1 MMTNIHHHWTYIIV
15 TRISFFC
22 CLSNLTFFSW
32 IEIVFSS
39 KIGSH
44 MNERETVWWGSE
56 TCRESRVWPSFHR
69 QTVLFVWQKRGTKQT
84 ETCCCKCVLQCLL
97 VWQCKLRLAH
107 DDVQSSESSWVRK
120 EWKERER
127 KRGNF
132 LTSPSISY
140 LLILSSFSHLLFVK
154 KEVME
159 RGLFPSCMTPEFL
172 QSSRQIFVS
181 QGLLYSQP
189 VIPLILSILSESYL
203 VFTWLLNDTLK
214 KLRVFHRQRH
224 DWQETRTSHTQEKT
238 GRLFEK

>member
-132 LTSPSISY
+132 LILPLYFLSLDS
-140 LLILSSFSHLLFVK
+140 LLILSLAFCQERSDG
-154 KEVME
+154 EVC
-159 RGLFPSCMTPEFL
+159 FPL
-172 QSSRQIFVS
+172 A
-181 QGLLYSQP
+181 
-189 VIPLILSILSESYL
+189 
-203 VFTWLLNDTLK
+203 WLLSFFKAQDKFL
-214 KLRVFHRQRH
+214 
-224 DWQETRTSHTQEKT
+224 SHKDFCILNLWF
-238 GRLFEK
+238 RLFFQFCLKVTWFLLDS